1 VIEKN
6 YWTNDDGYKV
16 EPEHCFDMVKITSEQ
31 TIEFIANSIT
41 PVNIDNAHYLDAG
54 IELYRVSKDGEW
66 IELVA
71 DSISAE
77 ADIGAEVA
85 NQSALVYK

>member
-31 TIEFIANSIT
+31 TIEFFASSSTPAN
-41 PVNIDNAHYLDAG
+41 DDM
-54 IELYRVSKDGEW
+54 
-66 IELVA
+66 A
-71 DSISAE
+71 D
-77 ADIGAEVA
+77 
-85 NQSALVYK
+85 